1 LSSSLNTASQPIR
14 WHRTGAAVPLF
25 AASVVDI
32 AGALS
37 LSPPPALERS
47 RKILLALEPT
57 EGIENRQARRV
68 VRPETDPNK
77 YVFKVCSLAL
87 GIKPELEA
95 LYPKYPN
102 PYPYSPK
109 PVTRI
114 APAGNETKYP
124 N

>member
-1 LSSSLNTASQPIR
+1 MYVVTSLWPR
-14 WHRTGAAVPLF
+14 HPGLF
-25 AASVVDI
+25 A
-32 AGALS
+32 
-37 LSPPPALERS
+37 
-47 RKILLALEPT
+47 
-57 EGIENRQARRV
+57 
-68 VRPETDPNK
+68 
-77 YVFKVCSLAL
+77 LAL
-87 GIKPELEA
+87 GIKPESEA